1 MRSSAIHRE
10 REREREKEVKKCQNS
25 RSFEHL
31 PFLKEGI
38 ITFDQKTSFCCIV
51 VSLWTISSLKRAE
64 NAAQEIGRYRRHNAT
79 PPEGICGV
87 FDALFSHRAS
97 NEENTNEFQN
107 HYLSSCRSRKKKT
120 YHALFDVEALHRAFH
135 LLIRVRAWDR
145 RGRRRLSRRR
155 QSLLVVGRHLLRTT
169 PLSRRAYSP
178 NNMNAH
184 IKILHKNT
192 KHLP

>member
-1 MRSSAIHRE
+1 MLHR
-10 REREREKEVKKCQNS
+10 R
-25 RSFEHL
+25 L
-31 PFLKEGI
+31 
-38 ITFDQKTSFCCIV
+38 
-51 VSLWTISSLKRAE
+51 SLWTISSLKRAE

-79 PPEGICGV
+79 PRKGSLRGPRRSFLTSRVQRGK
-87 FDALFSHRAS
+87 H
-97 NEENTNEFQN
+97 NEFQN

-169 PLSRRAYSP
+169 PLSLDAYSP
-178 NNMNAH
+178 NNTMNAPTSKFSTRTHTCH
-184 IKILHKNT
+184 IYPKL
-192 KHLP
+192 

>member
-51 VSLWTISSLKRAE
+51 VSLWTISSFKRAE

-97 NEENTNEFQN
+97 NEENTMNSKTIICRRVVREKRRRTM
-107 HYLSSCRSRKKKT
+107 LSSMLK
-120 YHALFDVEALHRAFH
+120 
-135 LLIRVRAWDR
+135 
-145 RGRRRLSRRR
+145 LSIARF
-155 QSLLVVGRHLLRTT
+155 
-169 PLSRRAYSP
+169 
-178 NNMNAH
+178 
-184 IKILHKNT
+184 IC
-192 KHLP
+192 

>member
-1 MRSSAIHRE
+1 MQRKRSVDI
-10 REREREKEVKKCQNS
+10 VDTTP
-25 RSFEHL
+25 L
-31 PFLKEGI
+31 P
-38 ITFDQKTSFCCIV
+38 
-51 VSLWTISSLKRAE
+51 
-64 NAAQEIGRYRRHNAT
+64 GRDL
-79 PPEGICGV
+79 CGV
-87 FDALFSHRAS
+87 LDALFSSHRAS

-145 RGRRRLSRRR
+145 RGRRRLSSRRR

>member
-64 NAAQEIGRYRRHNAT
+64 NAAQEIGRYRRHNASHS
-79 PPEGICGV
+79 PGRDLCGV

-107 HYLSSCRSRKKKT
+107 HYLSS
-120 YHALFDVEALHRAFH
+120 
-135 LLIRVRAWDR
+135 RVVREK
-145 RGRRRLSRRR
+145 RRRTMLS
-155 QSLLVVGRHLLRTT
+155 SMLK
-169 PLSRRAYSP
+169 LSIARF
-178 NNMNAH
+178 
-184 IKILHKNT
+184 IC
-192 KHLP
+192 